1 MTETD
6 LCYLS
11 ALQLRD
17 LYQKGEVSPVEVTEA
32 VLRRMDELNPTLN
45 AFITTTPE
53 LALKGAHAAE
63 QAYQTDQSPPPL
75 AGIPFSIKDLVPT
88 AGVRTTRGS
97 LLYEEWVPDYD
108 APIVERLYEAGG
120 VMLGK
125 TNTPELGWKGD
136 STNRVIGSTHNP
148 WKHGRTAGGSSGG
161 GTAAVAAG
169 MGPLTQGS
177 DGAGS
182 IRIPC
187 GFCGLYGIKP
197 SWGLIP
203 QYPPSAVELFS
214 HLGPMTRTV
223 ADSALMMNIMAGD
236 DPRDRLS
243 LPTETDY
250 LAALKGDIGGLR
262 VAWSPDL
269 GYALV
274 EPEVR
279 EIVEKAALRFE
290 ELGCRVDET
299 QPDLDDPWDSI
310 VHVIWSSA
318 FAGLYGS
325 DLDAVRDRLDPGLV
339 RVIEMGLQLSG
350 AEVAIAYAR
359 RNDYYH
365 AWRQFMERYDLLLTP
380 TLPVTA
386 FRAGDDHPSEIDGEA
401 TSYIGWTAFT
411 YPFNITGQPA
421 ATVPCGFA
429 SDGLPVGLQIVGRW
443 RDDVTVLRAS
453 AAFETLAPWADK
465 RPPLSYG
472 ES

>member
-1 MTETD
+1 MTSTD

-32 VLRRMDELNPTLN
+32 ILRRMDELNPTLN

-53 LALKGAHAAE
+53 LALKGAHIAE
-63 QAYQTDQSPPPL
+63 QAYQTGESPPPL
-75 AGIPFSIKDLVPT
+75 AGIPTSIKDLVSMT
-88 AGVRTTRGS
+88 GVRTTRGS
-97 LLYEEWVPDYD
+97 LLYEDWVPDYD
-108 APIVERLYEAGG
+108 APIIERLHEAGA

-125 TNTPELGWKGD
+125 TNLPELGWKGD
-136 STNRVIGSTHNP
+136 STNRIIGSTHNP
-148 WKHGRTAGGSSGG
+148 WKLGRTAGGSSGG

-169 MGPLTQGS
+169 LGPLAQGS

-182 IRIPC
+182 IRIPSS
-187 GFCGLYGIKP
+187 FCGIYGLKP

-203 QYPPSAVELFS
+203 QYPASAVELFS

-223 ADSALMMNIMAGD
+223 ADSALMLNIMAGA

-243 LPTETDY
+243 FPTETDY
-250 LAALKGDIGGLR
+250 LASLEGSIAGLR

-269 GYALV
+269 GYALID
-274 EPEVR
+274 PEVR
-279 EIVEKAALRFE
+279 DIVAKAALRFE
-290 ELGCRVDET
+290 ELGCHVEEAH
-299 QPDLDDPWDSI
+299 PDLEDPWESI
-310 VHVIWSSA
+310 VHIIWASA
-318 FAGLYGS
+318 FAGLHLH
-325 DLDAVRDRLDPGLV
+325 DLDAVRDQIDPGLV
-339 RVIEMGLQLSG
+339 RVIEQGLQLSG

-386 FRAGDDHPSEIDGEA
+386 FTAGDDYPGQINGQPTTYLS
-401 TSYIGWTAFT
+401 WTAFT

-453 AAFETLAPWADK
+453 AAFEALAPWADK
-465 RPPLSYG
+465 RPPLS
-472 ES
+472 

>member
-1 MTETD
+1 MTSTD

-17 LYQKGEVSPVEVTEA
+17 RYQKGEVSPVEVTEA
-32 VLRRMDELNPTLN
+32 ILRRMDELNPTLN

-53 LALKGAHAAE
+53 LALKGARIAE
-63 QAYQTDQSPPPL
+63 QAYQTGESPPPL
-75 AGIPFSIKDLVPT
+75 AGIPTSIKDLVSMT
-88 AGVRTTRGS
+88 GVRTTRGS
-97 LLYEEWVPDYD
+97 LLYKDWVPDYD
-108 APIVERLYEAGG
+108 APIIERLHEAGA

-125 TNTPELGWKGD
+125 TNLPELGWKGD
-136 STNRVIGSTHNP
+136 STNRIIGSTHNP
-148 WKHGRTAGGSSGG
+148 WKLGRTAGGSSGG

-169 MGPLTQGS
+169 LGPLAQGS

-182 IRIPC
+182 IRIPSS
-187 GFCGLYGIKP
+187 FCGIYGLKP

-203 QYPPSAVELFS
+203 QYPASAVELFS

-223 ADSALMMNIMAGD
+223 ADSALMLNIMAGA

-243 LPTETDY
+243 FPTETDY
-250 LAALKGDIGGLR
+250 LASLEGGIAGLR

-269 GYALV
+269 GYALID
-274 EPEVR
+274 PEVR
-279 EIVEKAALRFE
+279 DIVAKAALRFE
-290 ELGCRVDET
+290 ELGCHVEEAH
-299 QPDLDDPWDSI
+299 PDLEDPWESI
-310 VHVIWSSA
+310 VHIIWASA
-318 FAGLYGS
+318 FAGLHLH
-325 DLDAVRDRLDPGLV
+325 DLDAVRDQIDPGLV
-339 RVIEMGLQLSG
+339 RVIEQGLQLSG

-386 FRAGDDHPSEIDGEA
+386 FTAGDDYPGQINGQPTTYLS
-401 TSYIGWTAFT
+401 WTAFT

-453 AAFETLAPWADK
+453 AAFEALAPWADK
-465 RPPLSYG
+465 RPPLS
-472 ES
+472 

>member
-1 MTETD
+1 MTSTD

-11 ALQLRD
+11 VLQLRD

-32 VLRRMDELNPTLN
+32 ILRRMDKLNPTLN

-53 LALKGAHAAE
+53 LALKGARIAE
-63 QAYQTDQSPPPL
+63 QAYQTGESPPPL
-75 AGIPFSIKDLVPT
+75 AGIPTSIKDLVSMT
-88 AGVRTTRGS
+88 GVRTTRGS
-97 LLYEEWVPDYD
+97 LLYKDWVPDYD
-108 APIVERLYEAGG
+108 APIIERLHEAGA

-125 TNTPELGWKGD
+125 TNLPELGWKGD
-136 STNRVIGSTHNP
+136 STNCIIGSTHNP
-148 WKHGRTAGGSSGG
+148 WKLGRTAGGSSGG

-169 MGPLTQGS
+169 LGPLAQGS

-182 IRIPC
+182 IRIPSS
-187 GFCGLYGIKP
+187 FCGIYGLKP

-203 QYPPSAVELFS
+203 QYPASAVELFS

-223 ADSALMMNIMAGD
+223 ADSALMLNIMAGA

-243 LPTETDY
+243 FPTETDY
-250 LAALKGDIGGLR
+250 LASLEGGIAGLR

-269 GYALV
+269 GYALID
-274 EPEVR
+274 PEVR
-279 EIVEKAALRFE
+279 DIVAKAALRFE
-290 ELGCRVDET
+290 ELGCHVEEAH
-299 QPDLDDPWDSI
+299 PDLEDPWESI
-310 VHVIWSSA
+310 VHVIWASA
-318 FAGLYGS
+318 FAGLHLH
-325 DLDAVRDRLDPGLV
+325 DLDAVRDQIDPGLV
-339 RVIEMGLQLSG
+339 RVIEQGLQLSG

-386 FRAGDDHPSEIDGEA
+386 FTAGDDYPGQINGQPTTYLS
-401 TSYIGWTAFT
+401 WTAFT

-443 RDDVTVLRAS
+443 RDDVTVFRAS
-453 AAFETLAPWADK
+453 AAFEALAPWADK
-465 RPPLSYG
+465 RPPLS
-472 ES
+472 

>member
-1 MTETD
+1 MTSTD

-11 ALQLRD
+11 VLQLRD

-32 VLRRMDELNPTLN
+32 ILRRMDELNPTLN

-53 LALKGAHAAE
+53 LALKGARIAE
-63 QAYQTDQSPPPL
+63 QAYQTGESPTPL
-75 AGIPFSIKDLVPT
+75 AGIPTSIKDLVSMT
-88 AGVRTTRGS
+88 GVRTTRGS
-97 LLYEEWVPDYD
+97 LLYKDWVPDYD
-108 APIVERLYEAGG
+108 APIIERLHEAGA

-125 TNTPELGWKGD
+125 TNLPELGWKGD
-136 STNRVIGSTHNP
+136 STNRIIGSTHNP
-148 WKHGRTAGGSSGG
+148 WKLGRTAGGSSGG

-169 MGPLTQGS
+169 LGPLAQGS

-182 IRIPC
+182 IRIPSS
-187 GFCGLYGIKP
+187 FCGIYGLKP

-203 QYPPSAVELFS
+203 QYPASAVELFS

-223 ADSALMMNIMAGD
+223 ADSALMLNIMAGA

-243 LPTETDY
+243 FPTETDY
-250 LAALKGDIGGLR
+250 LASLEGGIAGLR

-269 GYALV
+269 GYALID
-274 EPEVR
+274 PEVR
-279 EIVEKAALRFE
+279 DIVAKAALRFE
-290 ELGCRVDET
+290 ELGCHVEEAH
-299 QPDLDDPWDSI
+299 PDLEDPWESI
-310 VHVIWSSA
+310 VHIIWASA
-318 FAGLYGS
+318 FAGLHLH
-325 DLDAVRDRLDPGLV
+325 DLDAVRDQIDPGLV
-339 RVIEMGLQLSG
+339 RVIEQGLQLSG

-386 FRAGDDHPSEIDGEA
+386 FTAGDDYPGQINGQPTTYLS
-401 TSYIGWTAFT
+401 WTAFT

-453 AAFETLAPWADK
+453 AAFEALAPWADK
-465 RPPLSYG
+465 RPPLS
-472 ES
+472 

>member
-1 MTETD
+1 MTSTD

-11 ALQLRD
+11 ARQLRD

-32 VLRRMDELNPTLN
+32 ILRRMDELNPTLN

-53 LALKGAHAAE
+53 LALKGARIAE
-63 QAYQTDQSPPPL
+63 QAYQTGESPPPL
-75 AGIPFSIKDLVPT
+75 AGIPTSIKDLVSMT
-88 AGVRTTRGS
+88 GVRTTRGS
-97 LLYEEWVPDYD
+97 LLYKDWVPDYD
-108 APIVERLYEAGG
+108 APIIERLHEAGA

-125 TNTPELGWKGD
+125 TNLPELGWKGD
-136 STNRVIGSTHNP
+136 STNRIIGSTHNP
-148 WKHGRTAGGSSGG
+148 WKLGRTAGGSSGG

-169 MGPLTQGS
+169 LGPLAQGS

-182 IRIPC
+182 IRIPSS
-187 GFCGLYGIKP
+187 FCGIYGLKP

-203 QYPPSAVELFS
+203 QYPTSAVELFS

-223 ADSALMMNIMAGD
+223 ADSALMLNIMAGA

-243 LPTETDY
+243 FPTETDY
-250 LAALKGDIGGLR
+250 LASLEGGIAGLR

-269 GYALV
+269 GYALID
-274 EPEVR
+274 PEVR
-279 EIVEKAALRFE
+279 DIVAKAALRFE
-290 ELGCRVDET
+290 ELGCHVEEAH
-299 QPDLDDPWDSI
+299 PDLEDPWESI
-310 VHVIWSSA
+310 VHIIWASA
-318 FAGLYGS
+318 FAGLHLH
-325 DLDAVRDRLDPGLV
+325 DLDAVRDQIDPGLV
-339 RVIEMGLQLSG
+339 RVIEQGLQFSG

-386 FRAGDDHPSEIDGEA
+386 FTAGDDYPGQINGQPTTYLS
-401 TSYIGWTAFT
+401 WTAFT

-453 AAFETLAPWADK
+453 AAFEALAPWADK
-465 RPPLSYG
+465 RPPLS
-472 ES
+472 

>member
-32 VLRRMDELNPTLN
+32 ILRRMDQLNPSLN

-53 LALKGAHAAE
+53 LALKGARASE
-63 QAYQTDQSPPPL
+63 KAYQTDESPPPL
-75 AGIPFSIKDLVPT
+75 AGIPTSIKDLVAMT
-88 AGVRTTRGS
+88 GFRTTRGS
-97 LLYEEWVPDYD
+97 WRYRDSVSDFD
-108 APIVERLYEAGG
+108 APIMDRFHAAGA
-120 VMLGK
+120 VIIGK
-125 TNTPELGWKGD
+125 TNLPEFGWKGD
-136 STNRVIGSTHNP
+136 STNRIIGSTHNP
-148 WKHGRTAGGSSGG
+148 WQHGRTAGGSSGG
-161 GTAAVAAG
+161 GTAALAAG
-169 MGPLTQGS
+169 LGPLAQGS

-182 IRIPC
+182 IRIPTS
-187 GFCGLYGIKP
+187 FCGVYGLKP
-197 SWGLIP
+197 SWGIIP

-223 ADSALMMNIMAGD
+223 ADSALMLRVMAGA

-243 LPTETDY
+243 IPTDTDY
-250 LAALKGDIGGLR
+250 LADLEGDIAGLR

-274 EPEVR
+274 DPEVR
-279 EIVEKAALRFE
+279 EIVTKAALRFE
-290 ELGCRVDET
+290 ELGCHVEEAH
-299 QPDLDDPWDSI
+299 PNLEDPWESI
-310 VHVIWSSA
+310 VHVIWASA
-318 FAGLYGS
+318 FAGLHLH
-325 DLDAVRDRLDPGLV
+325 DLDAVRDQIDPGLV
-339 RVIEMGLQLSG
+339 RVIEQGLELTG
-350 AEVAIAYAR
+350 AEVAIAYAK

-365 AWRQFMERYDLLLTP
+365 AWREFMEQYDLVLTP

-386 FRAGDDHPSEIDGEA
+386 FPAGDDHPGQIDGQP
-401 TSYIGWTAFT
+401 TTYLSWTAFT

-421 ATVPCGFA
+421 ASVPCGF
-429 SDGLPVGLQIVGRW
+429 DHNGLPVGLQIVGRW

-465 RPPLSYG
+465 RPHSI
-472 ES
+472 E

>member
-1 MTETD
+1 MTSTD

-32 VLRRMDELNPTLN
+32 ILRRMDELNPTLN

-53 LALKGAHAAE
+53 LALKGARIAE
-63 QAYQTDQSPPPL
+63 QAYQTGESPPPL
-75 AGIPFSIKDLVPT
+75 AGIPTSIKDLVSMT
-88 AGVRTTRGS
+88 GVRTTRGS
-97 LLYEEWVPDYD
+97 LLYKDWVPDYD
-108 APIVERLYEAGG
+108 APIIERLHEAGA

-125 TNTPELGWKGD
+125 TNLPELGWKGD
-136 STNRVIGSTHNP
+136 STNRIIGSTHNP
-148 WKHGRTAGGSSGG
+148 WKLGRTAGGSSGG

-169 MGPLTQGS
+169 LGPLAQGS

-182 IRIPC
+182 IRIPSS
-187 GFCGLYGIKP
+187 FCGIYGLKP

-203 QYPPSAVELFS
+203 QYPASAVELFS

-223 ADSALMMNIMAGD
+223 ADSALMLNIMAGA

-243 LPTETDY
+243 FPTETDY
-250 LAALKGDIGGLR
+250 LASLEGGIAGLR

-269 GYALV
+269 GYALID
-274 EPEVR
+274 PEVR
-279 EIVEKAALRFE
+279 DIVAKAALRFE
-290 ELGCRVDET
+290 ELGCHVEEAH
-299 QPDLDDPWDSI
+299 PDLEDPWESI
-310 VHVIWSSA
+310 VHVIWASA
-318 FAGLYGS
+318 FAGLHLH
-325 DLDAVRDRLDPGLV
+325 DLDAVRDQIDPGLV
-339 RVIEMGLQLSG
+339 RVIEQGLQLSG

-386 FRAGDDHPSEIDGEA
+386 FTTGDDYPGEIDGQP
-401 TSYIGWTAFT
+401 TTYLSWTAFT

-453 AAFETLAPWADK
+453 AAFEALAPWADQ
-465 RPPLSYG
+465 RPPLS
-472 ES
+472 

>member
-32 VLRRMDELNPTLN
+32 ILRRMDQLNPSLN

-53 LALKGAHAAE
+53 LALKGARAAE
-63 QAYQTDQSPPPL
+63 KAYQTDESPPPL
-75 AGIPFSIKDLVPT
+75 AGIPTSIKDLVAMT
-88 AGVRTTRGS
+88 GFRTTRGS
-97 LLYEEWVPDYD
+97 WRYRDSVSDFD
-108 APIVERLYEAGG
+108 APIMDRFHAAGA
-120 VMLGK
+120 VIIGK
-125 TNTPELGWKGD
+125 TNLPEFGWKGD
-136 STNRVIGSTHNP
+136 STNRIIGSTHNP
-148 WKHGRTAGGSSGG
+148 WQHGRTAGGSSGG
-161 GTAAVAAG
+161 GTAALAAG
-169 MGPLTQGS
+169 LGPLAQGS

-182 IRIPC
+182 IRIPAS
-187 GFCGLYGIKP
+187 FCGVYGLKP
-197 SWGLIP
+197 SWGIIP

-223 ADSALMMNIMAGD
+223 ADSALMLKVMAGA

-243 LPTETDY
+243 IPTDTDY
-250 LAALKGDIGGLR
+250 LADLEGDIAGLR

-274 EPEVR
+274 DPEVR
-279 EIVEKAALRFE
+279 EIVTKAALRFE
-290 ELGCRVDET
+290 ELGCLVEEAH
-299 QPDLDDPWDSI
+299 PNLEDPWESI
-310 VHVIWSSA
+310 VHVIWTSA
-318 FAGLYGS
+318 FAGLHLH
-325 DLDAVRDRLDPGLV
+325 DLDAVRDQIDPGLV
-339 RVIEMGLQLSG
+339 RVIEQGLELTG
-350 AEVAIAYAR
+350 AEVAIAYAK

-365 AWRQFMERYDLLLTP
+365 AWREFMEQYDLVLTP

-386 FRAGDDHPSEIDGEA
+386 FPAGDDHPGQIDGQP
-401 TSYIGWTAFT
+401 TTYLSWTAFT

-421 ATVPCGFA
+421 ASVPCGF
-429 SDGLPVGLQIVGRW
+429 DHNGLPVGLQIVGRW

-465 RPPLSYG
+465 RPPLN
-472 ES
+472 

>member
-1 MTETD
+1 MTSTD

-11 ALQLRD
+11 ARQLRD

-32 VLRRMDELNPTLN
+32 ILRRMDELNPTLN

-53 LALKGAHAAE
+53 LALKGARIAE
-63 QAYQTDQSPPPL
+63 QAYQTGESPPPL
-75 AGIPFSIKDLVPT
+75 AGIPTSIKDLVSMT
-88 AGVRTTRGS
+88 GVRTTRGS
-97 LLYEEWVPDYD
+97 LLYKDWVPDYD
-108 APIVERLYEAGG
+108 APIIERLHEAGA

-125 TNTPELGWKGD
+125 TNLPELGWKGD
-136 STNRVIGSTHNP
+136 STNRIIGSTHNP
-148 WKHGRTAGGSSGG
+148 WKLGRTAGGSSGG

-169 MGPLTQGS
+169 LGPLAQGS

-182 IRIPC
+182 IRIPSS
-187 GFCGLYGIKP
+187 FCGIYGLKP

-203 QYPPSAVELFS
+203 QYPASAVELFS

-223 ADSALMMNIMAGD
+223 ADSALMLNIMAGA

-243 LPTETDY
+243 FPTETDY
-250 LAALKGDIGGLR
+250 LASLEGGIAGLR

-269 GYALV
+269 GYALID
-274 EPEVR
+274 PEVR
-279 EIVEKAALRFE
+279 DIVAKAALRFE
-290 ELGCRVDET
+290 ELGCHVEEAH
-299 QPDLDDPWDSI
+299 PDLEDPWESI
-310 VHVIWSSA
+310 VHIIWASA
-318 FAGLYGS
+318 FAGLHLH
-325 DLDAVRDRLDPGLV
+325 DLDAVRDQIDPGLV
-339 RVIEMGLQLSG
+339 RVIEQGLQLSG

-386 FRAGDDHPSEIDGEA
+386 FTAGDDYPGQINGQPTTYLS
-401 TSYIGWTAFT
+401 WTAFT

-453 AAFETLAPWADK
+453 AAFEALAPWADK
-465 RPPLSYG
+465 RPPLS
-472 ES
+472 

>member
-1 MTETD
+1 MTSTD

-32 VLRRMDELNPTLN
+32 ILRRMDELNPTLN

-53 LALKGAHAAE
+53 LALKGARIAE
-63 QAYQTDQSPPPL
+63 QAYQTGESPPPL
-75 AGIPFSIKDLVPT
+75 AGIPTSIKDLVSMT
-88 AGVRTTRGS
+88 GVRTTRGS
-97 LLYEEWVPDYD
+97 LLYKDWVPDYD
-108 APIVERLYEAGG
+108 APIIKRLHEAGA

-125 TNTPELGWKGD
+125 TNLPELGWKGD
-136 STNRVIGSTHNP
+136 STNRIIGSTHNP
-148 WKHGRTAGGSSGG
+148 WKLGRTAGGSSGG

-169 MGPLTQGS
+169 LGPLAQGS

-182 IRIPC
+182 IRIPSS
-187 GFCGLYGIKP
+187 FCGIYGLKP

-203 QYPPSAVELFS
+203 QYPASAVELFS

-223 ADSALMMNIMAGD
+223 ADSALMLNIMAGA

-243 LPTETDY
+243 FPTETDY
-250 LAALKGDIGGLR
+250 LASLEGGIAGLR

-269 GYALV
+269 GYALID
-274 EPEVR
+274 PEVR
-279 EIVEKAALRFE
+279 DIVAKAALRFE
-290 ELGCRVDET
+290 ELGCHVEEAH
-299 QPDLDDPWDSI
+299 PDLEDPWESI
-310 VHVIWSSA
+310 VHIIWASA
-318 FAGLYGS
+318 FAGLHLH
-325 DLDAVRDRLDPGLV
+325 DLDAVRDQIDPGLV
-339 RVIEMGLQLSG
+339 RVIEQGLQLSG

-386 FRAGDDHPSEIDGEA
+386 FTAGDDYPGEINGQP
-401 TSYIGWTAFT
+401 TTYLSWTAFT

-453 AAFETLAPWADK
+453 AAFEALAPWADK
-465 RPPLSYG
+465 RPPLS
-472 ES
+472 

>member
-1 MTETD
+1 MTSTD

-32 VLRRMDELNPTLN
+32 ILRRMDELNPTLN

-53 LALKGAHAAE
+53 LALKGARIAE
-63 QAYQTDQSPPPL
+63 QAYQTGKSPPPL
-75 AGIPFSIKDLVPT
+75 AGIPTSIKDLVSMT
-88 AGVRTTRGS
+88 GVRTTRGS
-97 LLYEEWVPDYD
+97 LLYKDWVPDYD
-108 APIVERLYEAGG
+108 APIIERLHEAGA

-125 TNTPELGWKGD
+125 TNLPELGWKGD
-136 STNRVIGSTHNP
+136 STNRIIGSTHNP
-148 WKHGRTAGGSSGG
+148 WKLGRTAGGSSGG

-169 MGPLTQGS
+169 LGPLAQGS

-182 IRIPC
+182 IRIPSS
-187 GFCGLYGIKP
+187 FCGIYGLKP

-203 QYPPSAVELFS
+203 QYPASAVELFS

-223 ADSALMMNIMAGD
+223 ADSALMLNIMAGA

-243 LPTETDY
+243 FPTETDY
-250 LAALKGDIGGLR
+250 LASLEGGIAGLR

-269 GYALV
+269 GYALID
-274 EPEVR
+274 PEVR
-279 EIVEKAALRFE
+279 DIVAKAALRFE
-290 ELGCRVDET
+290 ELGCHVEEAH
-299 QPDLDDPWDSI
+299 PDLEDPWESI
-310 VHVIWSSA
+310 VHVIWASA
-318 FAGLYGS
+318 FAGLHLH
-325 DLDAVRDRLDPGLV
+325 DLDAVRDQIDPGLV
-339 RVIEMGLQLSG
+339 RVIEQGLQLSG

-386 FRAGDDHPSEIDGEA
+386 FTAGDDYPGEIDGQP
-401 TSYIGWTAFT
+401 TTYLSWTAFT

-421 ATVPCGFA
+421 ATVPCGFT

-453 AAFETLAPWADK
+453 AAFEALAPWAEK
-465 RPPLSYG
+465 RPPLN
-472 ES
+472 

>member
-1 MTETD
+1 MTSTD

-17 LYQKGEVSPVEVTEA
+17 RYQKGEVSPVEVTEA
-32 VLRRMDELNPTLN
+32 ILRRMDELNPTLN

-53 LALKGAHAAE
+53 LALKGARIAE
-63 QAYQTDQSPPPL
+63 QAYQTGESPPPL
-75 AGIPFSIKDLVPT
+75 AGIPTSIKDLVSMT
-88 AGVRTTRGS
+88 GVRTTRGS
-97 LLYEEWVPDYD
+97 LLYKDWVPDYD
-108 APIVERLYEAGG
+108 APIIKRLHEAGA

-125 TNTPELGWKGD
+125 TNLPELGWKGD
-136 STNRVIGSTHNP
+136 STNRIIGSTHNP
-148 WKHGRTAGGSSGG
+148 WKLGRTAGGSSGG

-169 MGPLTQGS
+169 LGPLAQGS

-182 IRIPC
+182 IRIPSS
-187 GFCGLYGIKP
+187 FCGIYGLKP

-203 QYPPSAVELFS
+203 QYPASAVELFS

-223 ADSALMMNIMAGD
+223 ADSALMLNIMAGA

-243 LPTETDY
+243 FPTETDY
-250 LAALKGDIGGLR
+250 LASLEGGIAGLR

-269 GYALV
+269 GYALID
-274 EPEVR
+274 PEVR
-279 EIVEKAALRFE
+279 DIVAKAALRFE
-290 ELGCRVDET
+290 ELGCHVEEAH
-299 QPDLDDPWDSI
+299 PDLEDPWESI
-310 VHVIWSSA
+310 VHIIWASA
-318 FAGLYGS
+318 FAGLHLH
-325 DLDAVRDRLDPGLV
+325 DLDAVRDQIDPGLV
-339 RVIEMGLQLSG
+339 RVIEQGLQLSG

-386 FRAGDDHPSEIDGEA
+386 FTAGDDYPGEINGQP
-401 TSYIGWTAFT
+401 TTYLSWTAFT

-453 AAFETLAPWADK
+453 AAFEALAPWADK
-465 RPPLSYG
+465 RPPLS
-472 ES
+472 

>member
-1 MTETD
+1 MTSID

-32 VLRRMDELNPTLN
+32 ILRRMDELNPTLN

-53 LALKGAHAAE
+53 FALKGARIAE
-63 QAYQTDQSPPPL
+63 QAYQTGESPPPL
-75 AGIPFSIKDLVPT
+75 AGIPTSIKDLVSMT
-88 AGVRTTRGS
+88 GVRTTRGS
-97 LLYEEWVPDYD
+97 LLYKDWVPDYD
-108 APIVERLYEAGG
+108 APIIERLHEAGA

-125 TNTPELGWKGD
+125 TNLPELGWKGD
-136 STNRVIGSTHNP
+136 STNRIIGSTHNP
-148 WKHGRTAGGSSGG
+148 WKLGRTAGGSSGG

-169 MGPLTQGS
+169 LGPLAQGS

-182 IRIPC
+182 IRIPSS
-187 GFCGLYGIKP
+187 FCGIYGLKP

-203 QYPPSAVELFS
+203 QYPASAVELFS

-223 ADSALMMNIMAGD
+223 ADSALMLNIMAGA

-243 LPTETDY
+243 FPTETDY
-250 LAALKGDIGGLR
+250 LASLEGGIAGLR

-269 GYALV
+269 GYALID
-274 EPEVR
+274 PEVR
-279 EIVEKAALRFE
+279 DIVAKAALRFE
-290 ELGCRVDET
+290 ELGCHVEEAH
-299 QPDLDDPWDSI
+299 PDLEDPWESI
-310 VHVIWSSA
+310 VHVIWASA
-318 FAGLYGS
+318 FAGLHLH
-325 DLDAVRDRLDPGLV
+325 DLDAVRDQIDPGLV
-339 RVIEMGLQLSG
+339 RVIEQGLQLSG

-386 FRAGDDHPSEIDGEA
+386 FTAGDDYPGQINGQPTTYLS
-401 TSYIGWTAFT
+401 WTAFT

-453 AAFETLAPWADK
+453 AAFEALAPWADK
-465 RPPLSYG
+465 RPPLS
-472 ES
+472 